1 MVKIADF
8 GLARQLPV
16 NSDHY
21 TKSSSNNIPFR
32 YTAPECLRR
41 NQFSTHSDSW
51 SYAVLLYE
59 MFSYGAVPWE
69 EYNSTSLLAVNYT
82 IHR

>member
-8 GLARQLPV
+8 GIARQLPV

-21 TKSSSNNIPFR
+21 TKSSFNNIPFR
-32 YTAPECLRR
+32 YSAPEGLRR
-41 NQFSTHSDSW
+41 KEFSTHSDSW

-59 MFSYGAVPWE
+59 MFSYGEIPWK
-69 EYNSTSLLAVNYT
+69 EYKPDSWLAVNYT